1 MKKLQKMSEEKF
13 QIVEELP
20 IKNLAYHEVGHFIFN
35 RLFQNVDFE
44 IENLEFDLGKPTA
57 IQVTNSGS
65 KNFVRYAGFGSLFEQ
80 GDDQNEA
87 RISAIYTKNPKA
99 ALGQIFIALAGYS
112 AAQFFCG
119 GEFSN
124 GDEHDLAFLNN
135 LNAIALNELDIEGKV
150 LESQQVYNV
159 LHLQMKKPA
168 IREAF
173 QVTVEQILAEHDKH
187 NGVCQLEGQQIEK
200 LIGQVDEILRDVASE
215 EILEEMSE
223 KLKISLTGA
232 QDNKNLLS
240 DDFEPIV

>member
-1 MKKLQKMSEEKF
+1 MSEERF

-20 IKNLAYHEVGHFIFN
+20 IEMLAFHEAGHFIFN

-44 IENLEFDLGKPTA
+44 IENLEFNLGKPTA

-65 KNFVRYAGFGSLFEQ
+65 KNFVRHAGFGNLFEQ
-80 GDDQNEA
+80 EKDNNEA
-87 RISAIYTKNPKA
+87 KINTIYIENPKA
-99 ALGQIFIALAGYS
+99 ALGQIFIALAGHC

-119 GEFSN
+119 GEFTN
-124 GDEHDLAFLNN
+124 GDENDLAFLNN

-150 LESQQVYNV
+150 LEGQQVYNV

-187 NGVCQLEGQQIEK
+187 NGVCQIEGQQIEK
-200 LIGQVDEILRDVASE
+200 LIEKVDEILRDVASV
-215 EILEEMSE
+215 EILGEMCE
-223 KLKISLTGA
+223 KLKNSLTEA
-232 QDNKNLLS
+232 EDNENLLL
-240 DDFEPIV
+240 DDLEPIV